1 MAKARF
7 KLSINRALRYFYGA
21 FIGVLLINIYLIFSS
36 QNRTNDWQYWVT
48 HTHDIIDLTQDISV
62 SIKMAETGQRGFLL
76 TGNATYL
83 APYQRGVAAI
93 QEQLQQ
99 LRAKT
104 QNNPQQQPKIDTLE
118 VNIAAKL
125 QELAQTIALEKE
137 QQHQEALA
145 VVKSNLGKH
154 LMEEISAA
162 LGAIKDEEFV
172 LLKERKAALG
182 SSKQW
187 LVYVI
192 YFNIFSILILIS
204 ISFVYIKVKVTD
216 PLLELA
222 NRADQFGKDQNLADL
237 DFKNTNNEIDKVVST
252 FRRMARRITRH
263 LHIVEKAREE
273 ATKSAEAKS
282 RFIANINHEVRTP
295 MNGIYGAL
303 QVLKE
308 ENQTPRGTIV
318 LEKALQS
325 ASSLLVVINDILD
338 FSELTSGHLKIENTN
353 FNLADLID
361 YVSAK
366 HASCAK
372 SKNIEFT
379 TKRDLSQNYWVGD
392 PIRLKQVLGS
402 FLSNAVKFT
411 EHGSVVFEAQSTQD
425 NSAILFNI
433 TDSGIGMNEEQVS
446 KLFDSFVQ
454 GDNSKTRKHGGAG
467 LGMSVAN
474 ALVELM
480 HGKLSIKSKPKIGTT
495 LVCEIPMTIGEK
507 PNLEAAT
514 ATTQYDLAGARILI
528 AEDNEINRIMIGEM
542 IKSTHAKLAF
552 AVNGKEA
559 LKAATSLNF
568 DVVLM
573 DIQMPEM
580 DGIQSLREIRRK
592 KPEQIVI
599 AVTAN
604 VLPDEQ
610 ARYWAEGFND
620 IVAKPVDK
628 DGLLSLLSTYIKPKS
643 QE

>member
-36 QNRTNDWQYWVT
+36 QSRTNDWQYWVT

-83 APYQRGVAAI
+83 VPYQQGVAAI
-93 QEQLQQ
+93 QEQLKP

-145 VVKSNLGKH
+145 VVKSNLGKR

-204 ISFVYIKVKVTD
+204 ISFVYIKRKVTD

-237 DFKNTNNEIDKVVST
+237 YFKNTNNEIDKVVST

-273 ATKSAEAKS
+273 ATKSTEAKS

-318 LEKALQS
+318 L
-325 ASSLLVVINDILD
+325 
-338 FSELTSGHLKIENTN
+338 
-353 FNLADLID
+353 
-361 YVSAK
+361 
-366 HASCAK
+366 
-372 SKNIEFT
+372 
-379 TKRDLSQNYWVGD
+379 
-392 PIRLKQVLGS
+392 
-402 FLSNAVKFT
+402 
-411 EHGSVVFEAQSTQD
+411 
-425 NSAILFNI
+425 
-433 TDSGIGMNEEQVS
+433 
-446 KLFDSFVQ
+446 
-454 GDNSKTRKHGGAG
+454 
-467 LGMSVAN
+467 
-474 ALVELM
+474 
-480 HGKLSIKSKPKIGTT
+480 
-495 LVCEIPMTIGEK
+495 
-507 PNLEAAT
+507 
-514 ATTQYDLAGARILI
+514 
-528 AEDNEINRIMIGEM
+528 
-542 IKSTHAKLAF
+542 
-552 AVNGKEA
+552 
-559 LKAATSLNF
+559 
-568 DVVLM
+568 
-573 DIQMPEM
+573 
-580 DGIQSLREIRRK
+580 
-592 KPEQIVI
+592 
-599 AVTAN
+599 
-604 VLPDEQ
+604 
-610 ARYWAEGFND
+610 
-620 IVAKPVDK
+620 
-628 DGLLSLLSTYIKPKS
+628 
-643 QE
+643 

>member
-7 KLSINRALRYFYGA
+7 KLSINRALRFFYGA

-83 APYQRGVAAI
+83 VPYQQGVAAI

-145 VVKSNLGKH
+145 VVKSNLGKR

-204 ISFVYIKVKVTD
+204 ISFVYIKRKVTD

-273 ATKSAEAKS
+273 ATKSTEAKS

-353 FNLADLID
+353 FNLAVLID

-379 TKRDLSQNYWVGD
+379 TKRDLNQNYWVGD

-411 EHGSVVFEAQSTQD
+411 DHGSVVFEVQSTQD

-433 TDSGIGMNEEQVS
+433 TDSSIGMNEEQVS

-454 GDNSKTRKHGGAG
+454 ADDSKTRKYGGAG

-480 HGKLSIKSKPKIGTT
+480 HGKLSIKSEPKIGTT

-507 PNLEAAT
+507 PNLEATT

-610 ARYWAEGFND
+610 SRYWAEGFND

-628 DGLLSLLSTYIKPKS
+628 DGLLSLLTTYIKPKS
-643 QE
+643 HE